1 MPVYLIYL
9 LIFFV
14 IPVLVLAWLLREVI
28 GKYQRTIAWS
38 LFFIYTIGF
47 VWDWLCVATGVW
59 RYDSAETLGIWFAG
73 LAVEEFVGFYIFGTL
88 LIVGVVLL
96 FLRKAN
102 HV

>member
-14 IPVLVLAWLLREVI
+14 IPVIGLAWLLRDLI
-28 GKYQRTIAWS
+28 GKYKRTILWS
-38 LFFIYTIGF
+38 LFFIYTLGL
-47 VWDWLCVATGVW
+47 VWDWLCVTTGVW
-59 RYDSAETLGIWFAG
+59 RYDTAPSLGIWLVG
-73 LAVEEFVGFYIFGTL
+73 LSVEEFVGFYVFGTL

-96 FLRKAN
+96 FLRKAK

>member
-14 IPVLVLAWLLREVI
+14 TPVLVLAWMLRDVI
-28 GKYQRTIAWS
+28 VHYKRTILWS
-38 LFFIYTIGF
+38 LFFIYTLGF
-47 VWDWLCVATGVW
+47 VWDWLCVRTGVW
-59 RYDSAETLGIWFAG
+59 RYDSAKTLGIWLVG
-73 LAVEEFVGFYIFGTL
+73 LTAEEFIGFYVFGTL

-96 FLRKAN
+96 ALRKAE